1 MADDRVIYLERKDV
15 PKNYDPKGFN
25 TKLFGLTVMGAYLL
39 FIIFDMSYMT
49 FNNTEESAFNRAYIV
64 ALIIIVGIV
73 LGFIFKS
80 DKGDKYYE
88 LHIAPSGMIIKFRR
102 GQTVLPKKDITNI
115 TIERDIQTV
124 IRFYNGEEILKELNH
139 IYLNHEQFVNRLR
152 ELDYPVEDRTEE
164 EEDEELL

>member
-1 MADDRVIYLERKDV
+1 MADGRVIYLERKDV

-25 TKLFGLTVMGAYLL
+25 AKLFGLVVMGAYLI
-39 FIIFDMSYMT
+39 FIIFDMSYLT
-49 FNNTEESAFNRAYIV
+49 FNNIEESAFNRAYIV
-64 ALIIIVGIV
+64 AGLILIGIIV
-73 LGFIFKS
+73 GFIFKS

-124 IRFYNGEEILKELNH
+124 IRFYNGQRKMKKIYCKLILKK
-139 IYLNHEQFVNRLR
+139 RLR
-152 ELDYPVEDRTEE
+152 QKSREGNMFYEI
-164 EEDEELL
+164 

>member
-124 IRFYNGEEILKELNH
+124 IRFYKGEEILRELNH

-152 ELDYPVEDRTEE
+152 KLDYPVEDRTEKY
-164 EEDEELL
+164 EEDLI

>member
-1 MADDRVIYLERKDV
+1 MTDDRVIYLERKDV

-25 TKLFGLTVMGAYLL
+25 FKLFGLVVLGAYLL

-49 FNNTEESAFNRAYIV
+49 FNNIEESAFNRAYIV
-64 ALIIIVGIV
+64 VGLILIGII
-73 LGFIFKS
+73 LSFLFKA

-102 GQTVLPKKDITNI
+102 GETVLQKKDITNI

-124 IRFYNGEEILKELNH
+124 IRFYNGEDILKELNH
-139 IYLNHEQFVNRLR
+139 IYLNHNQFVSRLR
-152 ELDYPVEDRTEE
+152 KLDYPVEDRTDPG
-164 EEDEELL
+164 EEDLL

>member
-1 MADDRVIYLERKDV
+1 MTDDRVIYLERNDV

-25 TKLFGLTVMGAYLL
+25 FKLFGLVVMGAYLL

-49 FNNTEESAFNRAYIV
+49 FNNIEESAFNRVYIV
-64 ALIIIVGIV
+64 AAFILIGII
-73 LGFIFKS
+73 LGFIFKA

-139 IYLNHEQFVNRLR
+139 IYMNHNQFVGRLR
-152 ELDYPVEDRTEE
+152 ALEYPVGDRTEND
-164 EEDEELL
+164 EEDLL

>member
-25 TKLFGLTVMGAYLL
+25 FKLFGLVVMGAYLL
-39 FIIFDMSYMT
+39 FIIFDLSYMT
-49 FNNTEESAFNRAYIV
+49 FNNIEESAFNRAYMV
-64 ALIIIVGIV
+64 AGFVLLGI
-73 LGFIFKS
+73 LAGFLFKA

-102 GQTVLPKKDITNI
+102 GETVMARKDITNI

-124 IRFYNGEEILKELNH
+124 IRFYSGEEILKELNH
-139 IYLNHEQFVNRLR
+139 IYLNHDRFVRRLR
-152 ELDYPVEDRTEE
+152 ELDYPVQDLTNPD
-164 EEDEELL
+164 EEDLI

>member
-1 MADDRVIYLERKDV
+1 MANGGVIYLERKDV

-25 TKLFGLTVMGAYLL
+25 VKLFGLVALSAYLL

-49 FNNTEESAFNRAYIV
+49 FRNIEESAFNRAYIM
-64 ALIIIVGIV
+64 ALVILIGIIA
-73 LGFIFKS
+73 GFIFKA

-124 IRFYNGEEILKELNH
+124 IRFYSGEEILKELNH

-152 ELDYPVEDRTEE
+152 ELDYPVENRTE
-164 EEDEELL
+164 DEV

>member
-1 MADDRVIYLERKDV
+1 MANDGVIYLERKDV

-25 TKLFGLTVMGAYLL
+25 VKLFGLVALSAYLL
-39 FIIFDMSYMT
+39 FINFDMSYMT
-49 FNNTEESAFNRAYIV
+49 FRNIEESAFNRAYIM
-64 ALIIIVGIV
+64 ALVILIGIIA
-73 LGFIFKS
+73 GFIFKA

-124 IRFYNGEEILKELNH
+124 IRFYSGEELLKELNH

-152 ELDYPVEDRTEE
+152 ELDYPVEDRTE
-164 EEDEELL
+164 DEV

>member
-1 MADDRVIYLERKDV
+1 MTDDRVIYLERKDV

-25 TKLFGLTVMGAYLL
+25 FKLFGLVVLGAYLL

-49 FNNTEESAFNRAYIV
+49 FNNIEESAFNRAYIV
-64 ALIIIVGIV
+64 AGLILIGII
-73 LGFIFKS
+73 LGFLFRE

-88 LHIAPSGMIIKFRR
+88 LHIAPSGIIIKFRR
-102 GQTVLPKKDITNI
+102 GEKVLQKKDITNI

-139 IYLNHEQFVNRLR
+139 IYLNHDQFVSRLR
-152 ELDYPVEDRTEE
+152 EFNYPVEDLTDPG
-164 EEDEELL
+164 EEDLL

>member
-1 MADDRVIYLERKDV
+1 MPNDGVIYLERKDV

-25 TKLFGLTVMGAYLL
+25 VKLFGLVAMSAYLL

-49 FNNTEESAFNRAYIV
+49 FRNIEESAFNRAYIV
-64 ALIIIVGIV
+64 ALVILIGIIA
-73 LGFIFKS
+73 GFIFKA

-124 IRFYNGEEILKELNH
+124 IRFYSGEEILKELNH

-152 ELDYPVEDRTEE
+152 ELNYPVEDCT
-164 EEDEELL
+164 EDEV

>member
-1 MADDRVIYLERKDV
+1 MTDDRVIYLERKDV

-25 TKLFGLTVMGAYLL
+25 FKLFGLVVLGAYLL

-49 FNNTEESAFNRAYIV
+49 FNNIEESAFNRAYIV
-64 ALIIIVGIV
+64 VGLILIGII
-73 LGFIFKS
+73 LGFLFKA

-102 GQTVLPKKDITNI
+102 GETVLQKKDITNI

-124 IRFYNGEEILKELNH
+124 IRFYNGEDILKELNH
-139 IYLNHEQFVNRLR
+139 IYLNHNQFVSRLR
-152 ELDYPVEDRTEE
+152 KLDYPVEDRTDPG
-164 EEDEELL
+164 EEDLL

>member
-1 MADDRVIYLERKDV
+1 MANGGVIYLERKDV

-25 TKLFGLTVMGAYLL
+25 VKLFGLVALSAYLL

-49 FNNTEESAFNRAYIV
+49 FRNIEESAFNRAYIM
-64 ALIIIVGIV
+64 ALVILIGIIA
-73 LGFIFKS
+73 GFIFKA

-124 IRFYNGEEILKELNH
+124 IRFYSGEEILKELNH

-152 ELDYPVEDRTEE
+152 ELDYPVEDRTE
-164 EEDEELL
+164 DEV